1 MCWHGPAESDKLF
14 VSPHTPIRAS
24 FLQDMATQAVPA
36 PYVSPFE
43 QPVNPWLI
51 AVVVSLAAFM
61 EVLDTSIANVALP
74 HIAGDLGASS
84 DESTWVLTSYLVSN
98 AIILPVSG
106 WFVGMLGRKRFFMI
120 CIIIFTLSSLLCG
133 VAWSLGFLLVAR
145 VLQGAGGGGLQPMA
159 QAILADTFPPE
170 KRGLAFSLYG
180 VTAIVAPSI
189 GPTLGGWITDNY
201 TWRWIFYINLPVG
214 LIALFLVYKLIEDP
228 AYISRSVGK
237 ALRVDYIGFALLAIG
252 VGALQILLD
261 KGQEDDWFGSNFIAG
276 LAAIAFVC
284 LVTLVIYEWRHDEPI
299 VDVRLFKNA
308 NFAASNMVMFMVG
321 AISFA
326 STVLMPQ
333 FLQTL
338 LGYTAEKA
346 GIVMSAAAMVLLLEL
361 PFVGQLT
368 TRIQARYLIGFG
380 WLALTCT
387 MFLSTKVI
395 DLQLSFATATWLRIL
410 QYIPLGF
417 IFIPSST
424 AAYIG
429 IAAEKNNAVAGLVN
443 FMRNIGSSVGTSVV
457 TTLLARRSQF
467 HQGRLVERASPLN
480 PGFQSSINGLAQQ
493 LAHSGMNVADAQ
505 KHAMARFYAS
515 AQAQASTL
523 AYIDIYFVIAVAA
536 GTMFLLSFGLRAN
549 NPRAA
554 PKVTAH

>member
-1 MCWHGPAESDKLF
+1 
-14 VSPHTPIRAS
+14 
-24 FLQDMATQAVPA
+24 MATQAVPA
-36 PYVSPFE
+36 PYVSPLE

-106 WFVGMLGRKRFFMI
+106 WFVGILGRKRFFML
-120 CIIIFTLSSLLCG
+120 CITIFTLSSLLCG
-133 VAWSLGFLLVAR
+133 VAWSLGFLLLAR
-145 VLQGAGGGGLQPMA
+145 IVQGAGGGGLQPMA

-189 GPTLGGWITDNY
+189 GPTLGGWIAHNY
-201 TWRWIFYINLPVG
+201 SWRWIFYINLPVG

-228 AYISRSVGK
+228 AYISRNLGK
-237 ALRVDYIGFALLAIG
+237 SLRIDYIGFGLLAIG
-252 VGALQILLD
+252 VGALQIFLD
-261 KGQEDDWFGSNFIAG
+261 KGQEDDWFGSNFITT
-276 LAAIAFVC
+276 LAVVAFVC
-284 LVTLVIYEWRHDEPI
+284 LVSLVIYEWRHNEPI
-299 VDVRLFKNA
+299 VDVRLFKNI
-308 NFAASNMVMFMVG
+308 NFASSNMVLFMVG

-333 FLQTL
+333 FLQNQ
-338 LGYTAEKA
+338 LGYTAQKA
-346 GIVMSAAAMVLLLEL
+346 GLVMSAAAVVLLMEL
-361 PFVGQLT
+361 PLVGQLT

-380 WLALTCT
+380 WLALTGT

-395 DLQLSFATATWLRIL
+395 DLELSFPAATWLRIL

-424 AAYIG
+424 AAYTG

-443 FMRNIGSSVGTSVV
+443 FMRNIGSSVGTSIV
-457 TTLLARRSQF
+457 TTLLARRAQL

-480 PGFQSSINGLAQQ
+480 PNFQNSINGVAQQ
-493 LAHSGMNVADAQ
+493 LMHSGMNFADAQ
-505 KHAMARFYAS
+505 RHALARFYAGL
-515 AQAQASTL
+515 QAQATTL
-523 AYIDIYFVIAVAA
+523 AYIDTYFVISVAA
-536 GTMFLLSFGLRAN
+536 GIMFLLSFTLRGN

-554 PKVTAH
+554 PKVSAH